1 MADRPPPTRDPLEV
15 RVAKLEG
22 LFEQLN
28 ERLGNVET
36 DIRDLRQEVSDGFNE
51 VRREMRRMLYWILGL
66 VVVGYLVPIA
76 LRFVPGG

>member
-1 MADRPPPTRDPLEV
+1 MADNPQTDKLQDLDA

-22 LFEQLN
+22 LFEQIDA
-28 ERLGNVET
+28 RLTRLET
-36 DIRDLRQEVSDGFNE
+36 EVTEGFSE
-51 VRREMRRMLYWILGL
+51 LRREMRRQLYWILGL